1 MVEGLIE
8 QGVAYC
14 KNGDF
19 AKGVELF
26 DKALAVSPKDLVA
39 LSNRAR
45 ALSRI
50 DRLEDSLK
58 DFEKLVDLQPA
69 NAQFVGDYAVA
80 LHLNNRDNDAAEA
93 FDKALS
99 LEPENPYRYSS
110 RAFFKD
116 RIGDHEGALADYDQ
130 CIAMDPEDAIALNNR
145 GMVEEKLGYKERSKK
160 SFDRSNKL
168 MGYDPEAKAKKES
181 DVQTASGIGEKSSNK
196 FQAPKFEGDTP
207 PTRWGVIK
215 SVFTKEGF
223 KDFVQFSKGLVQK
236 KD

>member
-93 FDKALS
+93 FDKALN

-168 MGYDPEAKAKKES
+168 MGYDPEAKASAKAEITNPTPTQKGEES
-181 DVQTASGIGEKSSNK
+181 PTAKPI
-196 FQAPKFEGDTP
+196 FQSKP
-207 PTRWGVIK
+207 PTTRWGVIK

-223 KDFVQFSKGLVQK
+223 KDFLRFYRSKL
-236 KD
+236 

>member
-26 DKALAVSPKDLVA
+26 DRALAVSPNDLVA

-50 DRLEDSLK
+50 ERLEDSLI
-58 DFEKLVDLQPA
+58 DFEKLVDLQPT

-80 LHLNNRDNDAAEA
+80 LHLNDRNDDAAEA

-99 LEPENPYRYSS
+99 LEPENPFRYSS

-116 RIGDHEGALADYDQ
+116 RIGDYEGALADYDH

-145 GMVEEKLGYKERSKK
+145 GMVEEKMGYKERSKK
-160 SFDRSNKL
+160 SFDQSNQL
-168 MGYDPEAKAKKES
+168 MGYDPKAKAKKES
-181 DVQTASGIGEKSSNK
+181 DVQASNSSGEKSGPNL
-196 FQAPKFEGDTP
+196 QAPKFESEVP